1 MCLARLWQPPSTTDP
16 LSFKGS
22 HFKSSNVCWGVQA
35 ERNMDSQIW
44 SSRCHWRAADRNLSS
59 RCNAPKTFSLH
70 SSAEPQREKNFW
82 RASLSS
88 AGHISNIFGIYLKYI
103 TFYLRQKLLPKGIS
117 RASKGVQ
124 VEHVL
129 CRAKDFATLDASQKH
144 LSIYIWLQ
152 KLLQGVRR
160 TYQQTFL

>member
-1 MCLARLWQPPSTTDP
+1 MCAEVFRQSVTWTHRSDP
-16 LSFKGS
+16 L
-22 HFKSSNVCWGVQA
+22 
-35 ERNMDSQIW
+35 
-44 SSRCHWRAADRNLSS
+44 AATGEQLTEIYLADVTH
-59 RCNAPKTFSLH
+59 PKP
-70 SSAEPQREKNFW
+70 SACTAQQNQREKTFW

-144 LSIYIWLQ
+144 LSIYI
-152 KLLQGVRR
+152 
-160 TYQQTFL
+160 